1 MYINYSFSNTF
12 LMERENVY
20 ITSSPEIDIDTIKL
34 QKMAFIYNAVE
45 SGWKV
50 KKHNGAYVFTKRHE
64 GKKEIYLD
72 TYLRSFIEN
81 NIDINKLS

>member
-1 MYINYSFSNTF
+1 MYINYSFSNIF

-20 ITSSPEIDIDTIKL
+20 ITSSPEIEIDTIKL

-45 SGWKV
+45 SGWRV
-50 KKHNGAYVFTKRHE
+50 KKNNGAYVFTKRHE

-72 TYLRSFIEN
+72 TYLRSFI
-81 NIDINKLS
+81 DINKLS